1 MVINKKFKRILI
13 IILGAFIMSI
23 GAIFFN
29 IPSNIAAGGVTGLSQ
44 GLQELFPEINIGII
58 SAILNILIF
67 ILGTA
72 LLGKEFGLYT
82 VVGAVSYTLLLGVFD
97 AFVEIK
103 EPILQDKLANLVLGA
118 SFIGY
123 GLSIVMKQGGSTGG
137 TDVVAKI
144 IEYKTDV
151 NLSKAILM
159 VDTMVI
165 LFATSVFGVQSG
177 IYSFI
182 SLYVTT
188 YVLDVAIAG
197 FNSKIQITIISDH
210 VDVINDFIAT
220 KINRGTTLYK
230 AMGGY
235 TKIDRNIL
243 VSIVDKKQYVKI
255 RNFIEELDDNAF
267 VYITNIN
274 EVYGYGF
281 SRENLNVSVRENS
294 ETKN

>member
-1 MVINKKFKRILI
+1 MINKKLKRILI
-13 IILGAFIMSI
+13 IIFGSLIMAV

-44 GLQELFPEINIGII
+44 TLQELFPKLNIGII
-58 SAILNILIF
+58 SAVLNFLIF
-67 ILGTA
+67 ILGIT

-82 VVGAVSYTLLLGVFD
+82 IVGSVSYTLFLGLFD
-97 AFVEIK
+97 MFVTIK
-103 EPILQDKLANLVLGA
+103 EPILQDNIANLVLGA
-118 SFIGY
+118 SLIGY

-144 IEYKTDV
+144 VENKTEV
-151 NLSKAILM
+151 SLSKSMLF
-159 VDTMVI
+159 VDTTII
-165 LFATSVFGVQSG
+165 LFAAFVFGLQSG
-177 IYSFI
+177 IYSFL
-182 SLYVTT
+182 SLYITT

-197 FNSKIQITIISDH
+197 FNSKIQLTIISDH
-210 VDVINDFIAT
+210 VDVINDFITT
-220 KINRGTTLYK
+220 KVNRGTTLYK

-255 RNFIEELDDNAF
+255 RNFIKELDDNAF

-281 SRENLNVSVRENS
+281 SRENLNVSIRKDTEIN
-294 ETKN
+294 N

>member
-1 MVINKKFKRILI
+1 MVINKKLKRILI
-13 IILGAFIMSI
+13 IIFGSLIMAV

-44 GLQELFPEINIGII
+44 TLQELFPKLNIGII
-58 SAILNILIF
+58 SAVLNFLIF
-67 ILGTA
+67 ILGIT

-82 VVGAVSYTLLLGVFD
+82 IVGSVSYTLFLGLFD
-97 AFVEIK
+97 MFVTIK
-103 EPILQDKLANLVLGA
+103 EPILQDNIANLVLGA
-118 SFIGY
+118 SLIGY

-144 IEYKTDV
+144 VENKTEV
-151 NLSKAILM
+151 SLSKAMLF
-159 VDTMVI
+159 VDTTII
-165 LFATSVFGVQSG
+165 LFAAFVFGLQSG
-177 IYSFI
+177 IYSFL
-182 SLYVTT
+182 SLYITT

-197 FNSKIQITIISDH
+197 FNSKIQLTIISDH
-210 VDVINDFIAT
+210 VDVINDFITT
-220 KINRGTTLYK
+220 KVNRGTTLYK

-255 RNFIEELDDNAF
+255 RNFIKELDDNAF

-281 SRENLNVSVRENS
+281 SRENLNVSIRKDTEIN
-294 ETKN
+294 N

>member
-1 MVINKKFKRILI
+1 MIINKKLKRILI
-13 IILGAFIMSI
+13 IILGAFIMAI

-29 IPSNIAAGGVTGLSQ
+29 IPLNIAAGGVTGLSQ

-82 VVGAVSYTLLLGVFD
+82 VVGAVAYTLLLGIFD
-97 AFVEIK
+97 AFVKIK

-118 SFIGY
+118 VFIGY

-144 IEYKTDV
+144 IEHKTDI
-151 NLSKAILM
+151 NLSKAILI
-159 VDTMVI
+159 VDTIII

-182 SLYVTT
+182 SLYITT
-188 YVLDVAIAG
+188 YVLDVSIAG
-197 FNSKIQITIISDH
+197 FNSKMQITIISDH

-281 SRENLNVSVRENS
+281 SRENLNVSARKDS
-294 ETKN
+294 EINN

>member
-1 MVINKKFKRILI
+1 MINKKLKRILI
-13 IILGAFIMSI
+13 IIFGSLIMAV

-44 GLQELFPEINIGII
+44 TLQELFPKLNIGII
-58 SAILNILIF
+58 SAVLNFLIF
-67 ILGTA
+67 ILGIT

-82 VVGAVSYTLLLGVFD
+82 IVGSVSYTLFLGLFD
-97 AFVEIK
+97 MFVTIK
-103 EPILQDKLANLVLGA
+103 EPILQDNIANLVLGA
-118 SFIGY
+118 SLIGY

-144 IEYKTDV
+144 VENKTEV
-151 NLSKAILM
+151 SLSKAMLF
-159 VDTMVI
+159 VDTTII
-165 LFATSVFGVQSG
+165 LFAAFVFGLQSG
-177 IYSFI
+177 IYSFL
-182 SLYVTT
+182 SLYITT

-197 FNSKIQITIISDH
+197 FNSKIQLTIISDH
-210 VDVINDFIAT
+210 VDVINDFITT
-220 KINRGTTLYK
+220 KVNRGTTLYK

-255 RNFIEELDDNAF
+255 RNFIKELDDNAF

-281 SRENLNVSVRENS
+281 SRENLNVSIRKDTEIN
-294 ETKN
+294 N